1 MGYSQEVKAA
11 ALDRLDEQAGNFR
24 QASRLSGIPVDTL
37 RRWAKQREQQRTE
50 AALVALG
57 ENVEILRER
66 TNGQTQ
72 HADDGK
78 DPLLQVKEQML
89 SSALILAESLG
100 KGIDETPLNHRA
112 NALNQLI
119 DKIIKMAELLPEANE
134 QVIRI
139 EYLDPDGSIH
149 STPYWAR
156 DDSET

>member
-1 MGYSQEVKAA
+1 MRYSQDVKAA
-11 ALDRLDEQAGNFR
+11 ALNTLDEQAGNFS
-24 QASRLSGIPVDTL
+24 QASRLTGIPVDSL

-50 AALVALG
+50 DALLALG

-66 TNGQTQ
+66 TNGQAMDTSEE
-72 HADDGK
+72 K
-78 DPLLQVKEQML
+78 DSLLAVKAQML
-89 SSALILAESLG
+89 SSALILAESLR

-119 DKIIKMAELLPEANE
+119 DKIIKMAELLPEDNE

-139 EYLDPDGSIH
+139 EYLDADGSIH

-156 DDSET
+156 EDSEA